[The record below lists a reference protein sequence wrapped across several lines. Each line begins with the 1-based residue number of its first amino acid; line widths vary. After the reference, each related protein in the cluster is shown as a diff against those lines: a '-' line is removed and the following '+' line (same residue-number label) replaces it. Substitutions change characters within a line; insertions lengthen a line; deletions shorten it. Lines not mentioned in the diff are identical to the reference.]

1 MRDEGLSS
9 GRLWGVNWTFAGI
22 FSLLLLTAVS
32 IVPVTV
38 TLYHL
43 GASHASVI
51 DVAGQQR
58 MLLERYIKEVL
69 LAAQGFPA
77 PYEKT
82 GTLLN
87 QRVTALISGGPAPA
101 KSEPDGMFVLP
112 PAPTDEIRSSLL
124 EQQHLLAQFMVEAD
138 AFLRTSPSAD
148 DFALRR
154 QAVLAS
160 NAVLLQVSNDA
171 VTMLTRYSEGQVR
184 AVIRW
189 ELIVV
194 ALVVALASTRTWRLL
209 QVENALRQSQAA
221 TMQALQQSDA
231 VKSSLLSSVSH
242 ELRTPLTAI
251 KAMLFSLQESSPAQQ
266 NGHRECLKDID
277 EEVDYL
283 NRLVDNLLDMSR
295 LEAGVLAP
303 NREWNLVEELAEAA
317 IRRLGRRLECRPLHI
332 DLPGTLPPVY
342 VDGVAIQQVLVNL
355 LDNAVKF
362 SPRDTPIWLQARPTG
377 EEVEVSVRNEGPGI
391 PMHELERIF
400 DRFYR
405 LTAPTSAIQGTG
417 LGLAICKGIIEAHGG
432 RIEARSIPGKETS
445 IRFYLP
451 LVKDMPGN
459 RLHTMQE
466 KAG

>member
-1 MRDEGLSS
+1 
-9 GRLWGVNWTFAGI
+9 
-22 FSLLLLTAVS
+22 
-32 IVPVTV
+32 
-38 TLYHL
+38 
-43 GASHASVI
+43 
-51 DVAGQQR
+51 
-58 MLLERYIKEVL
+58 
-69 LAAQGFPA
+69 
-77 PYEKT
+77 
-82 GTLLN
+82 
-87 QRVTALISGGPAPA
+87 
-101 KSEPDGMFVLP
+101 
-112 PAPTDEIRSSLL
+112 
-124 EQQHLLAQFMVEAD
+124 MVEAE
-138 AFLRTSPSAD
+138 AFLRTPPSAD
-148 DFALRR
+148 DFATRR

-171 VTMLTRYSEGQVR
+171 VAMLTRYSEGQVR

-209 QVENALRQSQAA
+209 QVETALRQSQAA

-251 KAMLFSLQESSPAQQ
+251 KAMLFNLQESSPAQQ
-266 NGHRECLKDID
+266 DGHKDCLKDID

-283 NRLVDNLLDMSR
+283 NRLVGNLLDMSR

-317 IRRLGRRLECRPLHI
+317 IRRLGRRLECRPLQI
-332 DLPGTLPPVY
+332 NLPATLPPVY
-342 VDGVAIQQVLVNL
+342 VDGLAIQQVLVNL

-362 SPRDTPIWLQARPTG
+362 SPRDTPISLEARLTG
-377 EEVEVSVRNEGPGI
+377 AEVEVSVRNEGPGI

-432 RIEARSIPGKETS
+432 RIEARSIQGKETS
-445 IRFYLP
+445 ICFHLP
-451 LVKDMPGN
+451 LVKDLPGN
-459 RLHTMQE
+459 RLHTMQR

>member
-1 MRDEGLSS
+1 MRDEVLSS

-22 FSLLLLTAVS
+22 FSLLVLTAVS
-32 IVPVTV
+32 IVPLTV

-58 MLLERYIKEVL
+58 MLLERYMKEVL

-82 GTLLN
+82 GELLN

-101 KSEPDGMFVLP
+101 KNEPDGMFVLP
-112 PAPTDEIRSSLL
+112 PAPTDDIRSSLL

-138 AFLRTSPSAD
+138 TFLRTPPSAD
-148 DFALRR
+148 DFASLR
-154 QAVLAS
+154 QALLAS

-171 VTMLTRYSEGQVR
+171 VAMLTRYSEGQVR

-251 KAMLFSLQESSPAQQ
+251 KAMLFNLQDSSPAQQ
-266 NGHRECLKDID
+266 DGHKECLKDID

-283 NRLVDNLLDMSR
+283 NRLVGNLLDMSR

-317 IRRLGRRLECRPLHI
+317 IRRLGRRLECRPLQI
-332 DLPGTLPPVY
+332 DLPATLPPVY
-342 VDGVAIQQVLVNL
+342 VDGLAIQQVLVNL

-362 SPRDTPIWLQARPTG
+362 SPRDTPISLQARLTG
-377 EEVEVSVRNEGPGI
+377 EQVEVSVRNGGPGI

-445 IRFYLP
+445 ICFYLP

-459 RLHTMQE
+459 RLHTMQG

>member
-1 MRDEGLSS
+1 MRDEVLSS
-9 GRLWGVNWTFAGI
+9 GRLWGVNWTFVGI
-22 FSLLLLTAVS
+22 FSLLVLTAVS
-32 IVPVTV
+32 IVPLTV

-58 MLLERYIKEVL
+58 MLLERYMKEVL

-82 GTLLN
+82 GELLN

-101 KSEPDGMFVLP
+101 KNEPDGMFVLP
-112 PAPTDEIRSSLL
+112 PAPTDDIRSSLL
-124 EQQHLLAQFMVEAD
+124 KQQHLLAQFMVEAD
-138 AFLRTSPSAD
+138 TFLRTPPSAD
-148 DFALRR
+148 DFASRR
-154 QAVLAS
+154 QALLAS

-171 VTMLTRYSEGQVR
+171 VAMLTRYSEGQVR

-194 ALVVALASTRTWRLL
+194 ALVVALASTRTRRLL

-251 KAMLFSLQESSPAQQ
+251 KAMLFNLQDSSPAQQ
-266 NGHRECLKDID
+266 DGHKECLKDID

-283 NRLVDNLLDMSR
+283 NRLVGNLLDMSR

-317 IRRLGRRLECRPLHI
+317 IRRLGRRLECRPLQI
-332 DLPGTLPPVY
+332 DLPATLPPVY
-342 VDGVAIQQVLVNL
+342 VDGLAIQQVLVNL

-362 SPRDTPIWLQARPTG
+362 SPRDTPISLQARLTG
-377 EEVEVSVRNEGPGI
+377 EQVEVSVRNGGPGI

-405 LTAPTSAIQGTG
+405 LTAPASAIQGTG

-445 IRFYLP
+445 ICFYLP

-459 RLHTMQE
+459 RLHTMQG